1 VRQAH
6 FFLGFDPASDRDLID
21 LIDLHQ
27 HCVVGYPFRMS
38 LQIAEFSV
46 INATNAAS
54 GVAWRTPV
62 ASATPSTHK
71 HFAHTAANTNKY
83 FAAYGD
89 CGTWSNIG

>member
-1 VRQAH
+1 
-6 FFLGFDPASDRDLID
+6 
-21 LIDLHQ
+21 
-27 HCVVGYPFRMS
+27 MS

-46 INATNAAS
+46 INASNAVT
-54 GVAWRTPV
+54 GVSWRTPV
-62 ASATPSTHK
+62 AAATPSTHK